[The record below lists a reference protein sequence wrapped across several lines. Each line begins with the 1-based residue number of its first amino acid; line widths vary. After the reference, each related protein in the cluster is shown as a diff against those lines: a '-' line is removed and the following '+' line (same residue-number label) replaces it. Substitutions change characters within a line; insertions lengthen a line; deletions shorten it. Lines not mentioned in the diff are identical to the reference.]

1 MKDLGLRVVLV
12 DWEKAFKTNVK
23 FGTQQAIIYS
33 SKSNAESV
41 EGSISRWLGSHPFTL
56 TSLES
61 KGLEF
66 DDVMVAFDFENK
78 FWNVASKSVDSLRLL
93 RELYVAV
100 TRARRRVVV
109 LVKKRVPAMASFFE
123 NLNLNLDTLVGCVCV
138 CVCVCVHF
146 SLITTTT

>member
-78 FWNVASKSVDSLRLL
+78 FWLFEHLKLISSLLDDAFEFHVSLSRGINTGEKISKKSNEDLEIFS
-93 RELYVAV
+93 
-100 TRARRRVVV
+100 
-109 LVKKRVPAMASFFE
+109 S
-123 NLNLNLDTLVGCVCV
+123 NLGQVEI
-138 CVCVCVHF
+138 
-146 SLITTTT
+146 S